1 MLMMCCLSRRDELL
15 PFENRIILGL
25 CLKTFQVL
33 AGCFLPYRNIP
44 SPCVETTQ
52 KCELF
57 ISLIETISLYHLESS
72 AVKYAHTK
80 RFTTMS
86 KGLVLM
92 AFKILVFQMDF
103 VCRYYK
109 LYKQSIHP
117 AKSFMYGFKICSTR
131 RATSHPCHPKEVILR
146 RSQLSLIICKN
157 ACCLRVSLVYY
168 SHVP

>member
-1 MLMMCCLSRRDELL
+1 MCRLSRRHELL

-25 CLKTFQVL
+25 CLKTFQAL
-33 AGCFLPYRNIP
+33 AGFFLAYHNAP
-44 SPCVETTQ
+44 SPCVETIQ

-57 ISLIETISLYHLESS
+57 ISLIEAISLYRLESS
-72 AVKYAHTK
+72 AAKDAHTK
-80 RFTTMS
+80 RFTILS
-86 KGLVLM
+86 KGLILTV
-92 AFKILVFQMDF
+92 FKILVFQMDF
-103 VCRYYK
+103 VCKYYK

-117 AKSFMYGFKICSTR
+117 AKCFMYGFSICSTR